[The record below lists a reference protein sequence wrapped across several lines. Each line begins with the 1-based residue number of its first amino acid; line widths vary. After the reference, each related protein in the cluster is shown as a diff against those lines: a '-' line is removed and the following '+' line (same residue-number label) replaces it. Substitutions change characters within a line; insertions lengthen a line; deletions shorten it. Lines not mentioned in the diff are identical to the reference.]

1 MPSGTWVD
9 ELVPCRNPECDGQA
23 EPEQDG
29 DDLRYYACTEPECG
43 FEFGHVRVRQQSGT
57 CQLGVPEAVRARF
70 SQPAG
75 QAPPPV
81 LLQIG
86 RRPE

>member
-1 MPSGTWVD
+1 LSSTWVD
-9 ELVPCRNPECDGQA
+9 ELVKCRDPECAGQA

-29 DDLRYYACTEPECG
+29 DDLRYYACTTCG

-57 CQLGVPEAVRARF
+57 CQLGVPETVRARF

-75 QAPPPV
+75 QAAPV